1 MGQSVKGGRGRGG
14 FVYCHGGCSGLAGGD
29 CSSQPISGLVGRAY
43 VSFTVNE
50 EGGQRCYQWL
60 DGL

>member
-1 MGQSVKGGRGRGG
+1 MAGGGE
-14 FVYCHGGCSGLAGGD
+14 GLSTVTEVVAASQGGGD

-50 EGGQRCYQWL
+50 EGGQRRL
-60 DGL
+60 GGL